1 MFPFPLKGAPI
12 SFMQTVH
19 KKSLL
24 PLVGIAATWLLWA
37 AFLPMYR
44 TSDFLLL
51 GGVSAAVYFGL
62 SQLFPGKD
70 VQVEEP
76 PESTGDEELDS
87 LLEAGRKA
95 AAEYDALKKEL
106 RDPSIRERAAR
117 LGELTR
123 KIFEILKENHG
134 LKSQVKRFSDYFLP
148 APLKLLRTYEE
159 LEKQGVRGEN
169 IDGTMEKISAILDAT
184 IEAYTREIDA
194 LFEGQALDIETDIQ
208 VLEQMMKREGLT
220 GSDFGAV

>member
-1 MFPFPLKGAPI
+1 
-12 SFMQTVH
+12 MQTKR

-24 PLVGIAATWLLWA
+24 PLGGIAAVWLLWA

-51 GGVSAAVYFGL
+51 GGVSAAVYLGL
-62 SQLFPGKD
+62 NKLFPGKD

-76 PESTGDEELDS
+76 PERTGDEELDS
-87 LLEAGRKA
+87 LLAAGRQA
-95 AAEYDALKKEL
+95 AADYDLLAEEL
-106 RDPSIRERAAR
+106 QDPAIRQRAAR
-117 LGELTR
+117 LGELCR
-123 KIFEILKENHG
+123 KIFGALGENHG
-134 LKSQVKRFSDYFLP
+134 LKSQVGRFADYFLP
-148 APLKLLRTYEE
+148 APLKLLRTYEK

-169 IDGTMEKISAILDAT
+169 IDGAMEKISSVLDAT

-194 LFEGQALDIETDIQ
+194 LFEGQALDIETDIE
-208 VLEQMMKREGLT
+208 VLEQMMKRGGLK